1 MLEPGV
7 QVVHHLQPLQVNRI
21 VVVSPARFALEPTV
35 PNQHAAGP
43 LEVVNEQRPGCNLA
57 AHGLSDAHRDG
68 LPLVADDRDGVLV
81 DCDGNADAELLAK

>member
-35 PNQHAAGP
+35 PDQHAAGP
-43 LEVVNEQRPGCNLA
+43 L
-57 AHGLSDAHRDG
+57 
-68 LPLVADDRDGVLV
+68 DDRDGVLV